1 MAEDWHQL
9 LSRQD
14 PELLNSLGL
23 DGLSP
28 RAPSHA
34 PRPERVLPAF
44 AASFLES
51 SQNSRTGHT
60 HGRHKDKDQHAPP
73 HKHRQ
78 GSGVQGEGE
87 GGGGDDGEGVRGD
100 GGKDELGDRGKA
112 RQGGP
117 DGDDDSGS
125 DADSVHSLPIALPSS
140 RRPTRIRPTHLPT
153 ILKFRSKVAR
163 LTARLCSTLRISHAK
178 ARRILGFAQQGGKA
192 SRWFNRYSRWMA
204 RTGKSLPDDPSNP
217 TGESSKLTHRN
228 RLVALHWARLKRNRA
243 EKRNTTLAIRKWER
257 EHRANITVQA
267 AQTALSDIHEAEK
280 FHGIILFAAAA
291 HPLSVANRWFLVDP
305 DRKALVDV
313 SAFDA
318 KDSKQLFK
326 NFASQ
331 VNVKVKFKDEE
342 EDQIETLIS
351 SMSFSIALTGANLDA
366 GIAAVPARGQ
376 MPVLAK
382 PLMMFAGVMPRSRAS
397 PYRLKDV
404 T

>member
-1 MAEDWHQL
+1 M
-9 LSRQD
+9 
-14 PELLNSLGL
+14 
-23 DGLSP
+23 
-28 RAPSHA
+28 
-34 PRPERVLPAF
+34 
-44 AASFLES
+44 
-51 SQNSRTGHT
+51 
-60 HGRHKDKDQHAPP
+60 
-73 HKHRQ
+73 
-78 GSGVQGEGE
+78 
-87 GGGGDDGEGVRGD
+87 
-100 GGKDELGDRGKA
+100 
-112 RQGGP
+112 
-117 DGDDDSGS
+117 
-125 DADSVHSLPIALPSS
+125 
-140 RRPTRIRPTHLPT
+140 PT
-153 ILKFRSKVAR
+153 
-163 LTARLCSTLRISHAK
+163 
-178 ARRILGFAQQGGKA
+178 
-192 SRWFNRYSRWMA
+192 
-204 RTGKSLPDDPSNP
+204 
-217 TGESSKLTHRN
+217 LTHRN

-257 EHRANITVQA
+257 EQRANITIQA
-267 AQTALSDIHEAEK
+267 AQTALNDVSRKMWTLIHEAEK
-280 FHGIILFAAAA
+280 FHSIILFAAAA
-291 HPLSVANRWFLVDP
+291 HPLSVANRWFLVDS

-382 PLMMFAGVMPRSRAS
+382 PLMMFLGVMPRSRAS